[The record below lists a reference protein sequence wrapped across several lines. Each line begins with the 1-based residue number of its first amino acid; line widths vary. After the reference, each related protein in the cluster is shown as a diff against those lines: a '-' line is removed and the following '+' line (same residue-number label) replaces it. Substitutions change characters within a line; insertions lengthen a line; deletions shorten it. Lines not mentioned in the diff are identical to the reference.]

1 MELGLSGKT
10 AVVTAASGGIGGA
23 VVQTLIEEGARVL
36 GADLAVSAEL
46 KDSGAL
52 TVETDLTTEEGLEGL
67 KSAVE
72 AEFDGVDLL
81 VNGVG
86 GLSDHPLGKLDEID
100 DEVWRKAFELNFF
113 APMRTT
119 RVLQDRL
126 REAVVNVSTSVARWP
141 NTGPSFY
148 GASKSA
154 LRNLSKGLADE
165 LGARGVRVNTVSP
178 GLIRTPLWNEYGPR
192 LRDSYGMDMDME
204 EFLDGLPLLAGVTA
218 GRWGTPQEVANLI
231 VFLGSPAAGYITGQD
246 YLIDGGAEKV
256 V

>member
-141 NTGPSFY
+141 NTGPSVY

-165 LGARGVRVNTVSP
+165 LGAQGVRVNTVSP